1 MRARRSPALVTTALV
16 TALGLVAALSACSSL
31 PDSESS
37 TEDSGSWTIL
47 TYSIADT
54 NLEDFMMNDLEEI
67 GAVGTQEGLNL
78 VALVDRAAD
87 YTDTDVLGLDNWV
100 GGKTLE
106 IGDGSATELEDMGDI
121 NTGDPAVLSTFI
133 AYGLTNYPADHYALI
148 ISDHGASWP
157 GVGGDESSDEDGLS
171 LSELDT
177 AISGGLS
184 DSGVDQ
190 LDLLGFDACLMATY
204 EVASALAPYARRMVA
219 SQELEPGHGWDYR
232 AFETVADD
240 GEATVD
246 ELAGSIIDAF
256 AAQATDEGDE
266 ASITLSSVD
275 LTKMDTVDAALGTF
289 TGVLVEQA
297 SSVGGTVGRSLAGS
311 LGFGASPDPDQ
322 DSFMTDLSMLTGQI
336 GVDFLP
342 ASDAADDLTRAI
354 NDVVLD
360 SVDGQA
366 TKGATGLSI
375 YFPPTADYFSDDYR
389 ALADNGGWVAFLG
402 SYYGEGASIPAEEY
416 PTFQTA
422 GATIGF
428 DDYGLNISGI
438 FDITSQDNLAEA
450 YLRYGIVEADGS
462 ITYLGKEEAYLSD
475 DGSGEASGAFDLTT
489 LSITDGLDAADAY
502 YEMTTD
508 EGTGVTTFDVPM
520 AYYDPAL
527 VGTTEYKDLLLSIV
541 ADENGDVTSETYYLY
556 NENTGTYGEFT
567 PKPTWIIVPQVLN
580 VLEDGTEVWYSTSE
594 VGLFADLPALV
605 YNFPK
610 LATGTQLYVEL
621 VLVDFGG
628 NTGRVDAIVEI
639 P

>member
-1 MRARRSPALVTTALV
+1 MRARPLALL
-16 TALGLVAALSACSSL
+16 TALGLAAALAGCSASAPEEAAPSAV
-31 PDSESS
+31 DE
-37 TEDSGSWTIL
+37 SGSWTIL

-54 NLEDFMMNDLEEI
+54 NLEEYMMTDLEEI
-67 GAVGTQEGLNL
+67 GDVGTQEGLNL
-78 VALVDRAAD
+78 VALVDRASD
-87 YTDTDVLGLDNWV
+87 YTDTDVLGLDNWE
-100 GGKTLE
+100 GAKLLE
-106 IGDGSATELEDMGDI
+106 IGTNEATELQDMGDI
-121 NTGDPAVLSTFI
+121 NTGDPEVLADFLAFGI
-133 AYGLTNYPADHYALI
+133 QNYPAEHYALVL
-148 ISDHGASWP
+148 SDHGASWP
-157 GVGGDESSDEDGLS
+157 GVGDDESSDGDGLS
-171 LSELDT
+171 LAELSEGIASGLAT
-177 AISGGLS
+177 AGLEK
-184 DSGVDQ
+184 

-204 EVASALAPYARRMVA
+204 EVASSLAPLANRMVA

-232 AFETVADD
+232 AFDTVADD
-240 GEATVD
+240 GQATVD
-246 ELAGSIIDAF
+246 ELASAIIDGF
-256 AAQATDEGDE
+256 QAQAADEGDE
-266 ASITLSSVD
+266 AEITLSEID
-275 LTKMDTVDAALGTF
+275 LTRMGGVDAALKAF
-289 TGVLVEQA
+289 TDVMVQGA
-297 SSVGGTVGRSLAGS
+297 DGIGPAVGRSLS
-311 LGFGASPDPDQ
+311 QTLGFGQSPDPDQ

-366 TKGATGLSI
+366 TQGATGLSI

-389 ALADNGGWVAFLG
+389 ALADNGGWVDFLG

-422 GATIGF
+422 GATVSF

-508 EGTGVTTFDVPM
+508 EDTGVTTFAVPM

-556 NENTGTYGEFT
+556 NQNTGTYGEFT

-605 YNFPK
+605 YNFPR